1 MQPRVNTSLTTAQY
15 AWVMA
20 QADALSSSPSQ
31 VVRTLVQTAMVRE
44 RDRKADAWTVE
55 RVEEQCK

>member
-1 MQPRVNTSLTTAQY
+1 MHPRVNTSLTTAQY

-31 VVRTLVQTAMVRE
+31 VVRTLVQTAMARE
-44 RDRKADAWTVE
+44 RDRKAGAWTVE
-55 RVEEQCK
+55 RVEEQRK